1 MIEKILLTKILM
13 KKFLMKK
20 IKCRMC
26 LFLYL
31 NNYNQKCKERLGKK
45 PRKKYWNFSKE
56 EKEKRRKKIRER
68 FWNLSAEQKPKLIEC
83 TRKYCITHKK
93 VTLQSHNKIFF
104 IILGQLNF
112 LFQGLVFEIWENCEI
127 FYEFKDFLTIKHF
140 FEFY

>member
-1 MIEKILLTKILM
+1 
-13 KKFLMKK
+13 
-20 IKCRMC
+20 MC

-31 NNYNQKCKERLGKK
+31 NNYNQKYKERLGKK
-45 PRKKYWNFSKE
+45 PREKYWNFSKE

-93 VTLQSHNKIFF
+93 VTLQSHNKTFF

-112 LFQGLVFEIWENCEI
+112 LFQGLVFEIWEKSEI
-127 FYEFKDFLTIKHF
+127 FYEFKDFLTIKPF